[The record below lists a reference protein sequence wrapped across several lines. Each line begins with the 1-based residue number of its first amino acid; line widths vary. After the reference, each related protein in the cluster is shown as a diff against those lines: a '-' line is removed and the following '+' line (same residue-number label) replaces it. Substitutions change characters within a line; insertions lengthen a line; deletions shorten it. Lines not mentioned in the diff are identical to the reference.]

1 MHQDVQPVNVRTEM
15 AIHHA
20 ILSLL
25 DRDESYGYELR
36 AELERSVGPQ
46 WGQLNI
52 GHVYQLLERLKRDGM
67 VEIVRCEPQP
77 RRTERVIYA
86 ITDAG
91 RRELTEWLESPSPPS
106 TGYRDDL
113 YLKLA
118 AAARAGERTLRAVIR
133 REREALFGELHALRT
148 LAANEKDPLV
158 ALLIDGATL
167 QIQARTELLDRAEHT
182 AGQLSQPVQKHQRH
196 QRRSAGHAQRSPFAA

>member
-1 MHQDVQPVNVRTEM
+1 M

-20 ILSLL
+20 LLSLL
-25 DRDESYGYELR
+25 DQDESYGYELR

-67 VEIVRCEPQP
+67 IEIVRCEPQP

-86 ITDAG
+86 ITDTG
-91 RRELTEWLESPSPPS
+91 RHELTHWLKTPSPPS

-113 YLKLA
+113 YLKLVA
-118 AAARAGERTLRAVIR
+118 SARAGEATLRAVIS
-133 REREALFGELHALRT
+133 REREALLGELHALRT

-158 ALLIDGATL
+158 ALLIDGAAL
-167 QIQARTELLDRAEHT
+167 QIGAQTELLDRAEHDSQ
-182 AGQLSQPVQKHQRH
+182 QLSQPARQRGRT
-196 QRRSAGHAQRSPFAA
+196 QRRSHSQRQAAG

>member
-1 MHQDVQPVNVRTEM
+1 M
-15 AIHHA
+15 AAHHA

-25 DRDESYGYELR
+25 DRGQSYGYELR
-36 AELERSVGPQ
+36 AEVERSVGPQ

-67 VEIVRCEPQP
+67 IEVARVEPQP

-91 RRELTEWLESPSPPS
+91 RAELTTWLERPSPPS

-113 YLKLA
+113 YLKLV
-118 AAARAGERTLRAVIR
+118 AAARAGASMLTGVVH
-133 REREALFGELHALRT
+133 REREALFAELHSLQV
-148 LAANEKDPLV
+148 LAGEAPDALV
-158 ALLIDGATL
+158 ALLIDGAVL
-167 QIQARTELLDRAEHT
+167 QVRARIGLLDQAEHR
-182 AGQLSQPVQKHQRH
+182 AADLAQPIEAAKPARG
-196 QRRSAGHAQRSPFAA
+196 RRIEPIRKDDVA

>member
-1 MHQDVQPVNVRTEM
+1 M

-20 ILSLL
+20 LLSLL
-25 DRDESYGYELR
+25 DQHESYGYELR

-67 VEIVRCEPQP
+67 IEIVRTDPQP
-77 RRTERVIYA
+77 RRTERVIHA
-86 ITDAG
+86 ITAAG
-91 RRELTEWLESPSPPS
+91 REELRHWLETPTATS

-118 AAARAGERTLRAVIR
+118 AAARLGLQTLDQVVRQ
-133 REREALFGELHALRT
+133 EREALFGELHTLRE
-148 LAANEKDPLV
+148 LASHERDELV
-158 ALLIDGATL
+158 ALLLDGATL
-167 QIQARTELLDRAEHT
+167 QVRARIELLDRAEQRSHDLARPTTRIAPT
-182 AGQLSQPVQKHQRH
+182 AS
-196 QRRSAGHAQRSPFAA
+196 SAEAAEGHAA

>member
-1 MHQDVQPVNVRTEM
+1 MHQAGEPVNIPAEM

-25 DRDESYGYELR
+25 DQDESYGYELR

-52 GHVYQLLERLKRDGM
+52 GHVYQLLERLKRDAM
-67 VEIVRCEPQP
+67 IEIARREPQP
-77 RRTERVIYA
+77 RHTERVIYA
-86 ITDAG
+86 ITDTG
-91 RRELTEWLESPSPPS
+91 REELTHWLDTPSPPS

-113 YLKLA
+113 YLKLT
-118 AAARAGERTLRAVIR
+118 AAARATEPTLRAVIT
-133 REREALFGELHALRT
+133 RERAALLGELHALRA
-148 LAANEKDPLV
+148 LAADEQDPLV

-167 QIQARTELLDRAEHT
+167 QIRARTELLDRAEQRSRQLAQPSGKPERSPRRAT
-182 AGQLSQPVQKHQRH
+182 AR
-196 QRRSAGHAQRSPFAA
+196 AQRPSSAA